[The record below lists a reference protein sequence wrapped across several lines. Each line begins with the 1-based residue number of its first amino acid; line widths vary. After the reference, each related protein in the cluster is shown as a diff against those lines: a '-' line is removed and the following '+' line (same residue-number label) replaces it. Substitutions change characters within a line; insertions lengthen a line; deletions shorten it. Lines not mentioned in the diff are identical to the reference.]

1 MTKLSEFIC
10 NQVELWL
17 EWNKAFADGKNSEQS
32 DLLRAESYRKSELI
46 VEQINKNIT
55 QMDENIEQCLK

>member
-46 VEQINKNIT
+46 VEQINKNIS